1 MEKIT
6 QFSSKL
12 LQDSENS
19 KIPHLQLMRGDAPF
33 GEPLDGALIEDQYQV
48 DTNRF
53 LLFVTDDVPYE
64 ETLRVYLI
72 AHDGEVLDALEFGG
86 YLANGSLEGLTVVD
100 QQAVEFSFIHEK
112 RCRLTVQNDSRWMKP
127 LVLTPGVSR
136 PGGLKKRY
144 LDLEFV

>member
-1 MEKIT
+1 MEKTT

-12 LQDSENS
+12 LQSSENS
-19 KIPHLQLMRGDAPF
+19 QIPRLQLMRGGTPF
-33 GEPLDGALIEDQYQV
+33 GGPLDGALIEDQYQV

-53 LLFVTDDVPYE
+53 LLFITDDVPYE

-72 AHDGEVLDALEFGG
+72 ADDAEVLDALEFGG
-86 YLANGSLEGLTVVD
+86 YLANGSLEGLSVVD
-100 QQAVEFSFIHEK
+100 QRTVEFSFIHKK
-112 RCRLTVQNDSRWMKP
+112 RCRLTVQPDSSWKKP
-127 LVLTPGVSR
+127 LSLTPGVSR